1 MGNPTDMKNGQKA
14 GEIARCKTVERLR
27 RAGITRSY
35 YMEKLKSLCEAQRTV
50 SCISGKD
57 AGSGSVD
64 FVEVPDN
71 QVQLGAVKEVIALF
85 GDRAAEKKDFNLSGE
100 VSIQLVDYSR
110 AEPEAKQPAK
120 ASRKA
125 RKGVRN
131 ANPA

>member
-1 MGNPTDMKNGQKA
+1 MGNPTDMMNGQKA

-35 YMEKLKSLCEAQRTV
+35 YMEKLKSLCEAQKTV

-85 GDRAAEKKDFNLSGE
+85 GDRAAEKKDVKVAGDLKIE
-100 VSIQLVDYSR
+100 IVDYS
-110 AEPEAKQPAK
+110 
-120 ASRKA
+120 
-125 RKGVRN
+125 N
-131 ANPA
+131 ADTP